1 MKIVETF
8 CVIIWILKAG
18 FACIPPPGMTTTPGP
33 STTTEECQTLTQ
45 ACGSVQCCT
54 GLTCAPLL
62 NVCIPSILP
71 TLPPCKK
78 LLEPCGLLVGSCC
91 DNSNCAPVLNICIPS
106 LGKKKRSAESGC
118 GVVANVEEAAF
129 VECET
134 DGEVGLTWTEVENC
148 EDKFGDFGIPL
159 PTIDDF
165 NFFDLNGDGT
175 LLLEEWQ
182 QKADC

>member
-1 MKIVETF
+1 MKIVETC

-18 FACIPPPGMTTTPGP
+18 FACITPPGMTTTPGP
-33 STTTEECQTLTQ
+33 STTTEECKTLTQ
-45 ACGSVQCCT
+45 ACGSVQCCY
-54 GLTCAPLL
+54 
-62 NVCIPSILP
+62 
-71 TLPPCKK
+71 
-78 LLEPCGLLVGSCC
+78 
-91 DNSNCAPVLNICIPS
+91 NSNCAPVLNICIPS

-129 VECET
+129 VLCET

-159 PTIDDF
+159 PTIEDF